1 MASFFI
7 RRFGYTVIT
16 LFGLTLIT
24 FILTRVVPGDPAR
37 VAAGPQARQEQVE
50 QIRKLYKLDEP
61 IWVQYVTYMKNLLR
75 GDFGKSLWSKRPV
88 ISDLAAYFI
97 PTVELSLFASFLFL
111 VFGIPIG
118 IMSAV
123 YRDTFIDHVVRLFA
137 LVGISFPVFM
147 TGLVLQL
154 VFYKILGWFPSGG
167 RLDPFLIPPQRITGF
182 YLLDSLIT
190 KNWPALLSSLHH
202 IFLPG
207 FTLAL
212 GSLAV
217 ISRMTRASFLEVFG
231 QDYIF
236 TARAKGLAERVVIF
250 KHALKN
256 AAIPILTV
264 TGLQLGSLLGGVLLV
279 EIIFS
284 WPGLG
289 SYAYTAVT
297 VLDVNA
303 IMAITLISGLVYT
316 VINLFVDLMYGVIDP
331 RIRYA

>member
-1 MASFFI
+1 MVSFFI

-123 YRDTFIDHVVRLFA
+123 YRDTFIDHIVRLLA
-137 LVGISFPVFM
+137 LVGVSFPVFM

-167 RLDPFLIPPQRITGF
+167 RLDPFIIPPQRITGF

-190 KNWPALLSSLHH
+190 KNWPAFLSSLHH

-207 FTLAL
+207 FTLAF

-250 KHALKN
+250 KHALRN

-316 VINLFVDLMYGVIDP
+316 VINLFVDLMYGIIDP
-331 RIRYA
+331 RIRYV